1 MVSIYPSQTI
11 FIKDPRAN
19 PGKNVLIIAGN
30 TENDPF
36 SFFSGVKFNDPLA
49 LPMVLIL
56 ETGVWCNAFILDFSM
71 AGLRYLS
78 KMGTTPLLV
87 GSDRLG
93 CYQLYPIFFLKFG
106 FIFDDFLSCCLE
118 DQRKIINNDQK

>member
-93 CYQLYPIFFLKFG
+93 FYQLYPRFFFEIWVH
-106 FIFDDFLSCCLE
+106 F
-118 DQRKIINNDQK
+118 

>member
-78 KMGTTPLLV
+78 NMGTTPLLV
-87 GSDRLG
+87 SSDRFGGCNQLEKLG
-93 CYQLYPIFFLKFG
+93 KKSFSITCMSQVFG
-106 FIFDDFLSCCLE
+106 
-118 DQRKIINNDQK
+118 

>member
-87 GSDRLG
+87 GSDRFE
-93 CYQLYPIFFLKFG
+93 CYQLEKLGKKSFSILNYMSQIFG
-106 FIFDDFLSCCLE
+106 
-118 DQRKIINNDQK
+118 